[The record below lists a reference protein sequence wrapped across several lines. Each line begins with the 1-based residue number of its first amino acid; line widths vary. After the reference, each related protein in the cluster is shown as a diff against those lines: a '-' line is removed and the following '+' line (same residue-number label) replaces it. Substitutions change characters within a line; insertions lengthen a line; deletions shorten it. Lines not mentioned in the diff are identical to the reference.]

1 MNLKKIRTKKEISQT
16 ELAYA
21 IKTNPNNISRY
32 ENGER
37 EPDIKTIIAIAK
49 ALECTI
55 DELLAES
62 EEEIQ
67 EANS

>member
-1 MNLKKIRTKKEISQT
+1 MNLKKIRTEKEISQT